1 MAHITGKNGA
11 VYTAPQLL
19 EDCEDAWDTDGG
31 ATATSAAVSTDAKVG
46 DYSVKIV
53 CGLGVNTGDILAHEA
68 ITSVDIE
75 TPAYTHL
82 MYWAKCTDAFT
93 AAGDMEI
100 GVSETEHL
108 GGSPVY
114 SDIPKLSAA
123 TWTYCISTITVT
135 GLNAVISVGA
145 KLTANDPGAFDL
157 YLDDIRAAKAIAGI
171 RAWSL
176 DYTFEVV
183 NTTDFADSG
192 VSTFLPGISNWSG
205 TFEGIKDGVPISIG
219 TQINVNLSES
229 ATLTQAWRGNAAI
242 TGVHPAVSY
251 DGEVAYSYDFQGTG
265 TLMVPTA

>member
-31 ATATSAAVSTDAKVG
+31 ATATSAAASTDHKVG

-53 CGLGVNTGDILAHEA
+53 CGAGVNVGDILAHEV
-68 ITSVDIE
+68 ITSVDLK

-100 GVSETEHL
+100 GLSETEHL
-108 GGSPVY
+108 GGTPVY
-114 SDIPKLSAA
+114 SDIPKLAA
-123 TWTYCISTITVT
+123 NTWTYCISTITTT
-135 GLNAVISVGA
+135 GLDAVISIGA

-157 YLDDIRAAKAIAGI
+157 YLDDIRAAKTIAGA
-171 RAWSL
+171 RAWSI
-176 DYTFEVV
+176 DYVFDVV

-192 VSTFLPGISNWSG
+192 VSSFLPSTNNWSG
-205 TFEGIKDGVPISIG
+205 TFEGIKDGAPISIG

-229 ATLTQAWRGNAAI
+229 ATLTQAWRGNAVI
-242 TGVHPAVSY
+242 TAVHPIVSY
-251 DGEVAYSYDFQGTG
+251 DTVVAYSYDFQGVG
-265 TLMVPTA
+265 TLTVPST